1 MNVDM
6 PPPRTPE
13 KYGGTIGLKNG
24 VAAAC
29 RQLAVCVCL
38 HPWLAI
44 SLGCAVVTA
53 SWRRPSPPPVQK
65 QMVVL
70 AGDWQHNGAP
80 IHVPVGTTLAFA
92 GTARGAGGFTGAGTV
107 RYDGAF
113 HPGNS
118 PALITYGG
126 DVVLGTFLTLNM
138 ELGGLTRGTQYDA
151 MNVAGKLTF
160 GGTLNV
166 TLINAWQPD
175 LGNVYNLFDW
185 GTTAGTFATVNLPAL
200 AAGRFWRTELLYVD
214 GTLRVSPVPGTY
226 AQWQAA
232 FGTGAFGADD
242 DQDGIPNGI
251 EFLLGTNP
259 NATTTPATP
268 LTELIPS
275 TGGTVTARV
284 TFTIPELPATD
295 AHYRL
300 RASNDL
306 VTWTLVASKDGLGP
320 WTGSASVTT
329 DPPAAGYTGVT
340 VTETLPGTTTK
351 RFHKLEAQ

>member
-1 MNVDM
+1 MSMGFHRPQTPMKMTGGVTSALVRR
-6 PPPRTPE
+6 PPLLLV
-13 KYGGTIGLKNG
+13 I
-24 VAAAC
+24 
-29 RQLAVCVCL
+29 
-38 HPWLAI
+38 
-44 SLGCAVVTA
+44 LGCAAAVAPARNPHAPESRT
-53 SWRRPSPPPVQK
+53 
-65 QMVVL
+65 L
-70 AGDWQHNGAP
+70 AGEVVHNGIP
-80 IHVPVGTTLAFA
+80 IHVPAGTTLTFA

-126 DVVLGTFLTLNM
+126 DVIFGSLLTLQM
-138 ELGGLTRGTQYDA
+138 EVGGLTRGTQYDA

-160 GGTLNV
+160 NGTLNV
-166 TLINAWQPD
+166 VLINSWQPT
-175 LGNVYNLFDW
+175 LGDAYNLFDW
-185 GTTAGTFATVNLPAL
+185 GTTAGAFAAVNLPAL
-200 AAGRFWRTELLYVD
+200 PAGRFLRTDLLSAD

-232 FGTGAFGADD
+232 YGTGAFGADD

-259 NATTTPATP
+259 TATSAPVTL
-268 LTELIPS
+268 LTELMPS
-275 TGGTVTARV
+275 TGGSVTARV

-300 RASNDL
+300 RASPDL
-306 VTWTLVASKDGLGP
+306 VNWTLIASKDGLGA

-329 DPPAAGYTGVT
+329 DPPAVGYNVIT
-340 VTETLPGTTTK
+340 VTETLSGSTTQ
-351 RFHKLEAQ
+351 RFHKLDAQ